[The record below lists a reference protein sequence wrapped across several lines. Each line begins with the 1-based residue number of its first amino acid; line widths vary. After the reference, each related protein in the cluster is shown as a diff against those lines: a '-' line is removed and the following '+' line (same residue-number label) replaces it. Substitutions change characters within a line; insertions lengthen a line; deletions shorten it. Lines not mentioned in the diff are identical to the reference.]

1 MSTMRNSVMM
11 IGIPTKPVMNS
22 EEKQASFKL
31 AVADSYKSG
40 GCYMPRT
47 FTFDCVANGE
57 VAKRVVQKV
66 EEGRQL
72 AIDGSLRCYGY
83 QDRVGD
89 THTHTEIEVFD
100 IFLIETAKEG

>member
-11 IGIPTKPVMNS
+11 IGRPTKPVMNS
-22 EEKQASFKL
+22 EENKASFKL
-31 AVADSYKSG
+31 AVTESYKSG
-40 GCYMPRT
+40 GCCAPRT

-57 VAKRVVQKV
+57 TAKQVVKKV
-66 EEGRQL
+66 EEGRLL
-72 AIDGSLRCYGY
+72 AIDGSLRCYDY

-89 THTHTEIEVFD
+89 THTHTEIKVFE